1 LTKDKKITPPKN
13 KERSEKQMNNS
24 IVAELPG
31 IDREFKLKEKKA
43 RCILR

>member
-1 LTKDKKITPPKN
+1 LTKDKKITPLEN

-31 IDREFKLKEKKA
+31 IDKEFPKSQIEMEM
-43 RCILR
+43 